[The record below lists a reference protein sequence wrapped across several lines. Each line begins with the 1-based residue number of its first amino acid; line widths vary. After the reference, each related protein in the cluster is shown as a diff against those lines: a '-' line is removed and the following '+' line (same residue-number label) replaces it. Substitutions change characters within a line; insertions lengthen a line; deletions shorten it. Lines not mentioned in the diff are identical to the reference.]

1 MVSKPGD
8 RLLHTAHD
16 ASLRTLDKVNDMVN
30 LGTGGYL
37 VLYLLYGIFQTLIAC
52 IYNAIGIGD
61 VTQRALVDTFL
72 LKDNSGNAMIADWI
86 ASKDDI
92 GGHILLDNASA
103 LHKAIASHT
112 HKVLENDA
120 TGKYDVMLKLAFAS
134 HLCTD
139 AQHVVVADMDVMAY
153 MDTVHEEVT
162 VADDSSSIFIKATS
176 NNDIFADA
184 VTLANDDTRAMT
196 YGVAET
202 LGHSTDDSILV
213 DVVVGTDFYTFEDA
227 GVRHDDAVVADDSST
242 LNVSKWIYL
251 HILPYLRLR
260 MHIGQGAYQI

>member
-8 RLLHTAHD
+8 RLLHAAHD
-16 ASLRTLDKVNDMVN
+16 ASLRALDKVNNMVN

-92 GGHILLDNASA
+92 GGHILLDNAPA

-120 TGKYDVMLKLAFAS
+120 TGKNDVMLEVAFAS
-134 HLCTD
+134 HLCAD
-139 AQHVVVADMDVMAY
+139 AQHVVVANMDVMAY

-176 NNDIFADA
+176 NDDIFADA